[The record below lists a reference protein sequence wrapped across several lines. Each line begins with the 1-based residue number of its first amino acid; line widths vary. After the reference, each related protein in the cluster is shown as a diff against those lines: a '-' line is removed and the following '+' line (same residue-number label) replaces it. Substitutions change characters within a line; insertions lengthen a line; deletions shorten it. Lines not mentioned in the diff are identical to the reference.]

1 MTFTL
6 HTIVEEYLQEL
17 DKITEAREVLRNR
30 IVDLYEQSYE
40 TDDDSERD
48 ALVVDAT
55 KMEQQVDA
63 FTAKGNHYILK
74 IDQLNGVR

>member
-1 MTFTL
+1 M
-6 HTIVEEYLQEL
+6 HKIIEEHMQEL
-17 DKITEAREVLRNR
+17 NKITEARKVLRSR
-30 IVDLYEQSYE
+30 IADLYEQSHK

>member
-17 DKITEAREVLRNR
+17 KKVIEAREVLRNL
-30 IVDLYEQSYE
+30 IADLYEQSYK
-40 TDDDSERD
+40 TDDDNERD
-48 ALVVDAT
+48 TLVVSAT
-55 KMEQQVDA
+55 KGEHQVDVL
-63 FTAKGNHYILK
+63 TAKGNHYIRK